1 MGEVGRIGATAV
13 YITQSRDCLQVTAEV
28 PLSEAWAAMVLKDK
42 LAQTNGKPL
51 ELTVRTV
58 TQKRTLDQNAYLWL
72 LLERLAIALRSTAE
86 EVYAEMLDRY
96 GVHAYI
102 SAATEA
108 GEVIKA
114 TFAKAKYIRPV
125 RDGAGKEG
133 AVYKVTLGS
142 SKYDTAQFTRLLDGV
157 IAECKELGIKTE
169 V

>member
-1 MGEVGRIGATAV
+1 MGEVGKVAAKAV
-13 YITQSRDCLQVTAEV
+13 YITQGHDCIQLSAEV
-28 PLSEAWAAMVLKDK
+28 PLSEAWAVMVLRDK
-42 LAQTNGKPL
+42 LAAVKDKPL
-51 ELTVRTV
+51 ELTIKTTSR
-58 TQKRTLDQNAYLWL
+58 KRTLDQNAYLWL
-72 LLERLAIALRSTAE
+72 LMERLAIALRSTAE

-102 SAATEA
+102 SAANEA
-108 GEVIKA
+108 ADVVKA

-142 SKYDTAQFTRLLDGV
+142 SKYDTEQFTRLLDGV

-169 V
+169 E